1 MLLEAVV
8 VGIVILNVYLLFLWR
23 DLDKKMDFILNSLE
37 IVTEEDD
44 DEVRNI

>member
-37 IVTEEDD
+37 IVTEDD
-44 DEVRNI
+44 DEERNI

>member
-44 DEVRNI
+44 DEVRNV

>member
-23 DLDKKMDFILNSLE
+23 DLDKKMDFLLNSLE
-37 IVTEEDD
+37 IVTEDED
-44 DEVRNI
+44 EERNV